1 MTEHVETV
9 IVGGGQAGLST
20 GYHLARRGHS
30 FVILDANERIG
41 DSWRRRWDSLRLF
54 TPASYSGLPGWSFP
68 GPGWSFPGKDEV
80 ADYLEAYAARFD
92 LPVLTGVQVDRVARE
107 KDRYVVTAGDRRIEA
122 EQVVVATGAY
132 QRPRVPDFAAEL
144 DPSLVQLHSSAYRDP
159 SQLQEGGVLV
169 VGAANSGAEIALE
182 VSRGHRTWLSGRH
195 PGQEPFRPGSRWDRL
210 FIPVVWAV
218 ASHLLTVRTPMGR
231 AVRRKFSSRGI
242 PLGRVRPKDY
252 AAAGIVRVPRTV
264 AARHGLPVLEDG
276 RELGVANVVWCTGY
290 VPDFEWID
298 LPVFGEDGAP
308 VHHRGIVGTEPGLY
322 FVGLFFLYSL
332 ASPLVAGVGRDAQ
345 HIVEHITSSC

>member
-1 MTEHVETV
+1 
-9 IVGGGQAGLST
+9 
-20 GYHLARRGHS
+20 
-30 FVILDANERIG
+30 
-41 DSWRRRWDSLRLF
+41 
-54 TPASYSGLPGWSFP
+54 
-68 GPGWSFPGKDEV
+68 
-80 ADYLEAYAARFD
+80 
-92 LPVLTGVQVDRVARE
+92 
-107 KDRYVVTAGDRRIEA
+107 
-122 EQVVVATGAY
+122 
-132 QRPRVPDFAAEL
+132 
-144 DPSLVQLHSSAYRDP
+144 
-159 SQLQEGGVLV
+159 
-169 VGAANSGAEIALE
+169 
-182 VSRGHRTWLSGRH
+182 
-195 PGQEPFRPGSRWDRL
+195 
-210 FIPVVWAV
+210 
-218 ASHLLTVRTPMGR
+218 MGR

-332 ASPLVAGVGRDAQ
+332 ASPLLAGVGRDAQ